1 MRDLLPAFLLHLKSQ
16 NRSAR
21 TMTTYEAILVLFSDA
36 TTARTPS
43 RIDVEAFLARPCLGG
58 RHRAPATR
66 NLDLAALRAFAKL
79 AVRELGWTTN
89 PTDGI
94 PFVRDAARDPA
105 VLTAPELRR
114 LFSIAAEASRPG
126 ERSRNLALLAVLGQ
140 LGLRVHELVHL
151 DVEQLDFASAT
162 LVGVRGKGGT
172 VHDLPLNTP
181 TVAFLTRWLA
191 ERGSIALADEPALF
205 VSSRGTRLSVRAIQ
219 RLMLALR
226 ARTGSAKRIT
236 PHTLRHSTA
245 TLALTTGS
253 DLSTVAELLRHSDL
267 NTTRRYLHLV
277 DERRREAVRR
287 LAVAIPPELVPKTAP
302 ATEAAAEQAVAPV
315 VPLGR
320 PGGDE
325 SLTYKTTWAT
335 LLPQNIACP
344 GPGTTAE
351 STCQLAPRQASR
363 RARPVGRRVDL
374 GEEDDGT
381 TLDARDARGGGGV
394 LGRRDEGLVN
404 ALDELSECWNGG
416 AVRQADEPQLRGQL
430 RGLLDPNDG
439 KVLERELDDVS
450 ESRRPEQ
457 RRVRGQRSLGR
468 GGLLRVRED
477 PESRER
483 SRVHIQEGRHDR
495 PHGRH
500 ACVVRGWGEIALL
513 RRDVGREGLAVIG
526 TSQSPARRRAS

>member
-205 VSSRGTRLSVRAIQ
+205 VFFAWDAPLGSSNSAAHARAARQ
-219 RLMLALR
+219 DGLR
-226 ARTGSAKRIT
+226 QED
-236 PHTLRHSTA
+236 HST
-245 TLALTTGS
+245 
-253 DLSTVAELLRHSDL
+253 H
-267 NTTRRYLHLV
+267 
-277 DERRREAVRR
+277 
-287 LAVAIPPELVPKTAP
+287 AP
-302 ATEAAAEQAVAPV
+302 ALDRDPGAHDGLGSLDGRRALAALGPEHDP
-315 VPLGR
+315 PL
-320 PGGDE
+320 P
-325 SLTYKTTWAT
+325 
-335 LLPQNIACP
+335 
-344 GPGTTAE
+344 
-351 STCQLAPRQASR
+351 APRR
-363 RARPVGRRVDL
+363 
-374 GEEDDGT
+374 
-381 TLDARDARGGGGV
+381 
-394 LGRRDEGLVN
+394 
-404 ALDELSECWNGG
+404 
-416 AVRQADEPQLRGQL
+416 
-430 RGLLDPNDG
+430 
-439 KVLERELDDVS
+439 
-450 ESRRPEQ
+450 
-457 RRVRGQRSLGR
+457 
-468 GGLLRVRED
+468 
-477 PESRER
+477 
-483 SRVHIQEGRHDR
+483 
-495 PHGRH
+495 
-500 ACVVRGWGEIALL
+500 
-513 RRDVGREGLAVIG
+513 
-526 TSQSPARRRAS
+526 